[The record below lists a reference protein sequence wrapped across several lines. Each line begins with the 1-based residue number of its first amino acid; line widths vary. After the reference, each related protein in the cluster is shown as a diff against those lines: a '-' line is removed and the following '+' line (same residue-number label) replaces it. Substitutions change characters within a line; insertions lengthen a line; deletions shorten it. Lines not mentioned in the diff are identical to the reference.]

1 MPQPGP
7 YESINISPGVRNT
20 NPVGSWNQL
29 HPSTQKYLVE
39 NFGVDQKGTNWMQ
52 QPANLR
58 EAVNRY
64 PLPAVK
70 QMAAQGRLKP
80 TVDPRATTASTNV
93 GSFVGNMLGAS
104 TGGLSGLPLT
114 SMSGAQIK
122 PVQGGATVDLNK
134 GTITRTGGQPQM
146 GTTTAQPGLSRKQG
160 SAMDEKQMFKA
171 AFLAKCVEDG
181 LSIDQISE
189 RVKTALHAAKYK
201 DKLEKSAGLP
211 ESFLGYSAE
220 TLKAL
225 AKIYGVMGLATVGVP
240 TAVGYYGLGPALHH
254 ITKPTLPTRDEIL
267 KEEMTREYERQ
278 ADMLKKNTELAK
290 RRKERSKNIS
300 GITRY

>member
-7 YESINISPGVRNT
+7 YESINISPGVRNN

-189 RVKTALHAAKYK
+189 RVKTALHTAKVK
-201 DKLEKSAGLP
+201 ASFEK
-211 ESFLGYSAE
+211 
-220 TLKAL
+220 KAL
-225 AKIYGVMGLATVGVP
+225 TDLIGFGADVLKTLGKAYGLFGLGAIALP
-240 TAVGYYGLGPALHH
+240 TAAGYYGLGPMIHNV
-254 ITKPTLPTRDEIL
+254 TKPNLPNRDEIL
-267 KEEMTREYERQ
+267 KEELTREYERQ

>member
-189 RVKTALHAAKYK
+189 RVKTALHAAKVK
-201 DKLEKSAGLP
+201 ASFEK
-211 ESFLGYSAE
+211 
-220 TLKAL
+220 KAL
-225 AKIYGVMGLATVGVP
+225 TDLIGFGADVLKTLGKAYGIGGLAAIALP
-240 TAVGYYGLGPALHH
+240 TAAGYYGLGPMIHNV
-254 ITKPTLPTRDEIL
+254 TKPNLPNRDEIL
-267 KEEMTREYERQ
+267 KEELTREYERQ

>member
-20 NPVGSWNQL
+20 NPVGSWSQL
-29 HPSTQKYLVE
+29 HPSTQKYLVD

-80 TVDPRATTASTNV
+80 TVDPRATAASTNV

-114 SMSGAQIK
+114 SMSGTEIK

-146 GTTTAQPGLSRKQG
+146 GTTTAQPGFSRKQG
-160 SAMDEKQMFKA
+160 SAMDDKQMFKA

-181 LSIDQISE
+181 LSIDQIAE
-189 RVKTALHAAKYK
+189 RVKTALHTAKAKSFYEKRSGIVGEAADAAANVLKTLAKGYG
-201 DKLEKSAGLP
+201 LAGLA
-211 ESFLGYSAE
+211 SIG
-220 TLKAL
+220 
-225 AKIYGVMGLATVGVP
+225 IP
-240 TAVGYYGLGPALHH
+240 TAAGYYGLGPLIHNV
-254 ITKPTLPTRDEIL
+254 TKPNLPNRDEIL
-267 KEEMTREYERQ
+267 KEELTREYERQ

>member
-146 GTTTAQPGLSRKQG
+146 GTTTAQPGFSRKQG

-189 RVKTALHAAKYK
+189 RVKTALHAAKVK
-201 DKLEKSAGLP
+201 ASFEK
-211 ESFLGYSAE
+211 
-220 TLKAL
+220 KAL
-225 AKIYGVMGLATVGVP
+225 TDLIGFGADVLKTLGKAYGIGGLAAIALP
-240 TAVGYYGLGPALHH
+240 TAAGYYGLGPMIHNV
-254 ITKPTLPTRDEIL
+254 TKPNLPSRDEIL
-267 KEEMTREYERQ
+267 KEELTREYERQ